1 MIRNER
7 QYKITKGQIKKFK
20 SALEE
25 FEKQKPKAHPMLVK
39 AQKDA
44 MSSELAVLEGQVKDY
59 EKLRSGNYKVL
70 KDSSFDDLPLELI
83 RARIALGYTQK
94 QLAQLVGLK
103 EQQIQRYEET
113 EYTSASFSRLRE
125 IINALGLDIKENI
138 LLPKAGSNHLKLGT
152 NQERTPSTNAQV

>member
-7 QYKITKGQIKKFK
+7 QYKITKVQIKKFK
-20 SALEE
+20 EALEK
-25 FEKQKPKAHPMLVK
+25 FEKQKSKAHPMLVK

-44 MSSELAVLEGQVKDY
+44 MKSELAVLEGQVKDY
-59 EKLRSGNYKVL
+59 EKLRSGKYKIL
-70 KDSSFDDLPLELI
+70 KDSSFDDLPIELI

-94 QLAQLVGLK
+94 QLGELVGLK

-125 IINALGLDIKENI
+125 IINALGLDVKENI
-138 LLPKAGSNHLKLGT
+138 FLSKAAS
-152 NQERTPSTNAQV
+152 

>member
-7 QYKITKGQIKKFK
+7 QYKITKTQIKKFK
-20 SALEE
+20 EALEK
-25 FEKQKPKAHPMLVK
+25 FEKQKSKAHPMLVK

-44 MSSELAVLEGQVKDY
+44 MKSELSVLESQVKDY
-59 EKLRSGNYKVL
+59 EKLRSGKYRVL
-70 KDSSFDDLPLELI
+70 KDSSFDDLPIELI

-94 QLAQLVGLK
+94 QLGELVGLK

-125 IINALGLDIKENI
+125 IINALGLDVKENI
-138 LLPKAGSNHLKLGT
+138 FLSKAAS
-152 NQERTPSTNAQV
+152 